1 MFVVHRKNKG
11 IAALHLDADVIAMS
25 GNIDP
30 FSSPSLIAIRQA
42 NVKTAKKDLANIQ
55 HNRATERAKFAM
67 EIAVSK
73 QRQRAAMVSGILAV
87 GSTLL
92 SGYATAQSLGGG
104 GATGSY
110 WENVQKMDI

>member
-1 MFVVHRKNKG
+1 
-11 IAALHLDADVIAMS
+11 MS